1 MEDGACEGE
10 EPDDGGIGRWLGD
23 DLEIWDA
30 TNIASGKTGVHQ
42 HRSVR
47 RVL

>member
-23 DLEIWDA
+23 DLEIWV
-30 TNIASGKTGVHQ
+30 TICISASKLSIH
-42 HRSVR
+42 
-47 RVL
+47 